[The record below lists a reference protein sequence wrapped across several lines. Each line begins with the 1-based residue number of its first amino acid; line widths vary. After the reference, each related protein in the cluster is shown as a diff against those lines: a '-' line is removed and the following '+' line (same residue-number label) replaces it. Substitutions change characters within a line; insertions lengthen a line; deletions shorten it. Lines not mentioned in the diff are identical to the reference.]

1 MIVCG
6 GKDLTQKQAAARAK
20 REAAKAERKNLAEQQ
35 KSSRELVSKATK
47 VITSAEP
54 MLGKLEKAW
63 DALQKDKNKDNI
75 DEMTIQNVKE
85 RIVWTKAAVN
95 DAQKIM
101 KQVSS
106 GKVVDKDEFSD
117 LYGCEIGPEVKSC
130 NSVLKALTYARK
142 AAKPQK
148 GGA

>member
-63 DALQKDKNKDNI
+63 GALQKDKNKDNI
-75 DEMTIQNVKE
+75 DEMTIKNVKE
-85 RIVWTKAAVN
+85 RIVQAAVN

-106 GKVVDKDEFSD
+106 GKVVDKDEFTISMAVR
-117 LYGCEIGPEVKSC
+117 L
-130 NSVLKALTYARK
+130 VLR
-142 AAKPQK
+142 
-148 GGA
+148 

>member
-63 DALQKDKNKDNI
+63 GALQKDKNKDNI
-75 DEMTIQNVKE
+75 DEMTIKNVKE
-85 RIVWTKAAVN
+85 RIDWTKAAVN

-106 GKVVDKDEFSD
+106 GKVVDKDEFTISMAVR
-117 LYGCEIGPEVKSC
+117 L
-130 NSVLKALTYARK
+130 VLR
-142 AAKPQK
+142 
-148 GGA
+148 